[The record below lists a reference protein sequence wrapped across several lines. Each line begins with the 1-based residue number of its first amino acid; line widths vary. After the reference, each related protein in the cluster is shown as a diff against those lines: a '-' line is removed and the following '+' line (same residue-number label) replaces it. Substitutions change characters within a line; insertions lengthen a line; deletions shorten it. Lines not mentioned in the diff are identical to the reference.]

1 MEIRIDGS
9 EIDVFALIRGLIIA
23 LGIMLIILAIIR
35 YRKKTQNADQPMES
49 AQATVVDRQP
59 VGTVPT
65 AYGIW
70 IVFDLADGRRIK
82 LYDKTSTDLIVGD
95 TGQLSWQGDSVVYFS
110 RGKKQDSTGQQPLR
124 TSAIRQ
130 QKKTWICPTCG
141 CENAGSW
148 DACAGCGEKRPES

>member
-35 YRKKTQNADQPMES
+35 YRKKTQNAYQPMES

-70 IVFDLADGRRIK
+70 IVFDLADGRRLK
-82 LYDKTSTDLIVGD
+82 LYDKGIHRPDCGRYRPTQLARRQRCLLLTREKTGFYWAATPSDFRYTAAEENLDLPNM
-95 TGQLSWQGDSVVYFS
+95 W
-110 RGKKQDSTGQQPLR
+110 LR
-124 TSAIRQ
+124 
-130 QKKTWICPTCG
+130 
-141 CENAGSW
+141 
-148 DACAGCGEKRPES
+148 KRR

>member
-35 YRKKTQNADQPMES
+35 YRKKTQNAYQPMES

-70 IVFDLADGRRIK
+70 IVFDLADGRRLK
-82 LYDKTSTDLIVGD
+82 LYDKASTDLIVGD
-95 TGQLSWQGDSVVYFS
+95 TGQLSWQGDSVVY
-110 RGKKQDSTGQQPLR
+110 L
-124 TSAIRQ
+124 
-130 QKKTWICPTCG
+130 
-141 CENAGSW
+141 
-148 DACAGCGEKRPES
+148 